1 MNRAFI
7 GLSVRG
13 EGSGGLTVVVGGS
26 VASIVINAREEAGD
40 QK

>member
-13 EGSGGLTVVVGGS
+13 ECGDGLTVVVGNS
-26 VASIVINAREEAGD
+26 VPGIVIDACEEAD
-40 QK
+40 D